1 MPTSITILLAAL
13 GFLAF
18 GYLSLVRSISKN
30 SFTEQANTVSVL
42 GFFGGKLLRNLGSSA
57 FFVSLPATSLLLFWG
72 WGPAIMWLL
81 AFHLLVESLCHLQYS
96 AQTDELSIADHL
108 LRAHKPFH
116 ASIEQGLIQAFF
128 LMSMA
133 VVTALMATLIDR
145 QSGLLFAILFLLPAR
160 ALWRHPSASFPT
172 IARIISGLALFGIGL
187 ALSDR
192 LGFSIYGDWAP
203 FGDTLSWLRFNNPTV
218 IAAVLIVAI
227 LQLEQNQGFKQ
238 DLSSLAGLIIC
249 LLVVIV
255 CVKIVWLAPMLDAP
269 MNSAQVRSEGL
280 PFFVS
285 ISLFLFAGFSALL
298 IRLLIEEENSASHS
312 KQQFYRLQFGSFLHL
327 AFLILLILS
336 LAAAIGIG
344 AWKTHYIEWTTSLN
358 ILEQLNLSITTILNV
373 VHDQAETGSVMHTL
387 LLAALCF
394 TGFSFMLMCADQL
407 SLEERESET
416 LLSLVLEAKVPQAI
430 LIFIAAAYFIAHGIS
445 LQVWLL
451 IGMLGWVLFTHLM
464 LGMTLAQS
472 PSGRRKIYAG
482 VCGLL
487 ITAGYA
493 QAILVVLY
501 WALAGQFVFVGCAL
515 AILACATLLW
525 PKAIRELLTA
535 FQSAP
540 EEQLF

>member
-1 MPTSITILLAAL
+1 MPISITILLAAL

-18 GYLSLVRSISKN
+18 GYLSLVRSISKH
-30 SFTEQANTVSVL
+30 SFSEQVSTVTVA

-96 AQTDELSIADHL
+96 AQSDELGIADHL
-108 LRAHKPFH
+108 LRAQKPLH
-116 ASIEQGLIQAFF
+116 AGIEQGLIQAFF

-172 IARIISGLALFGIGL
+172 IARVVSGLVLFGLGL

-227 LQLEQNQGFKQ
+227 LQLERNQGFKQ

-255 CVKIVWLAPMLDAP
+255 CAKIVWLAPMLDAP
-269 MNSAQVRSEGL
+269 MNSAQVRREDL

-285 ISLFLFAGFSALL
+285 ISLFIFAGFSALL
-298 IRLLIEEENSASHS
+298 IRLLIEEENSPSHS

-344 AWKTHYIEWTTSLN
+344 AWKTHYIEWTASLN

-407 SLEERESET
+407 SLEEREPET
-416 LLSLVLEAKVPQAI
+416 LLSIVLEAKIPQAL
-430 LIFIAAAYFIAHGIS
+430 LIFIAATYFIAHGIS
-445 LQVWLL
+445 LQIWLL
-451 IGMLGWVLFTHLM
+451 IGMLGWALFTHLM
-464 LGMTLAQS
+464 LGMTLAQT

-487 ITAGYA
+487 IAAGYI
-493 QAILVVLY
+493 QSTLVILY
-501 WALAGQFVFVGCAL
+501 WALAGQLVFVTCAL
-515 AILACATLLW
+515 VILACTTLLW
-525 PKAIRELLTA
+525 PKAIRELLAA

-540 EEQLF
+540 EEPLF

>member
-1 MPTSITILLAAL
+1 MPISITILLAAL

-18 GYLSLVRSISKN
+18 GYLSLVRSISKH
-30 SFTEQANTVSVL
+30 SFSEQANTVTVA

-96 AQTDELSIADHL
+96 AQSDELGIADHL
-108 LRAHKPFH
+108 LRAQKPLH
-116 ASIEQGLIQAFF
+116 AGIEQGLIQAFF

-172 IARIISGLALFGIGL
+172 IARVVSGLVLFGLGL

-227 LQLEQNQGFKQ
+227 LQLERNQGFKQ

-255 CVKIVWLAPMLDAP
+255 CAKIVWLAPMLDAP
-269 MNSAQVRSEGL
+269 MNSAQVRREDL

-285 ISLFLFAGFSALL
+285 ISLFIFAGFSALL
-298 IRLLIEEENSASHS
+298 IRLLIEEENSPSHS

-344 AWKTHYIEWTTSLN
+344 AWKTHYIEWTASLN

-407 SLEERESET
+407 SLEEREPET
-416 LLSLVLEAKVPQAI
+416 LLSIVLEAKIPQAL
-430 LIFIAAAYFIAHGIS
+430 LIFIAATYFIAHGIS
-445 LQVWLL
+445 LQIWLL
-451 IGMLGWVLFTHLM
+451 IGMLGWALFTHLM
-464 LGMTLAQS
+464 LGMTLAQT

-487 ITAGYA
+487 IAAGYI
-493 QAILVVLY
+493 QSTLVILY
-501 WALAGQFVFVGCAL
+501 WALAGQLVFVTCAL
-515 AILACATLLW
+515 VILACTTLLW
-525 PKAIRELLTA
+525 PKAIRELLAA

-540 EEQLF
+540 EEPLF

>member
-13 GFLAF
+13 GFIAF
-18 GYLSLVRSISKN
+18 GYLSLVRSISKH
-30 SFTEQANTVSVL
+30 SFAAHDGKVTVA

-72 WGPAIMWLL
+72 WGPAVMWLL
-81 AFHLLVESLCHLQYS
+81 AFHLLIESLCHLQYS
-96 AQTDELSIADHL
+96 AQSTELGVADHL
-108 LRAHKPFH
+108 LRAQKPLH
-116 ASIEQGLIQAFF
+116 AGIEQGLIQAFF
-128 LMSMA
+128 LVSMA

-160 ALWRHPSASFPT
+160 ALWRHPSTSFPT
-172 IARIISGLALFGIGL
+172 IARIVSGLVLLGMGL
-187 ALSDR
+187 AMSDR

-249 LLVVIV
+249 LLVIIV
-255 CVKIVWLAPMLDAP
+255 CVTIVWQAPLLDAP

-280 PFFVS
+280 PLFVS
-285 ISLFLFAGFSALL
+285 ISLFVFAGFSALL
-298 IRLLIEEENSASHS
+298 IRLLIEEENSTAHS
-312 KQQFYRLQFGSFLHL
+312 KQQFYRLQFGSFIHL

-344 AWKTHYIEWTTSLN
+344 AWKTHYIEWTASLN
-358 ILEQLNLSITTILNV
+358 ILDQLNLSITTILNL

-407 SLEERESET
+407 SLEEREPAT
-416 LLSLVLEAKVPQAI
+416 LTSLVLEAKIPQAI
-430 LIFIAAAYFIAHGIS
+430 LIFIATAYFIAHGIS

-464 LGMTLAQS
+464 LGMTLSQA

-487 ITAGYA
+487 IVTGYI
-493 QAILVVLY
+493 QACLVILY
-501 WALAGQFVFVGCAL
+501 WALAGQIVFVGCAL
-515 AILACATLLW
+515 VILICTTLLW
-525 PKAIRELLTA
+525 PSAIRELLTA